1 MQIQISLGEMIA
13 FLPIPG
19 GHIKLAKRFVD
30 PALSFAMGWNYWYT
44 FYAVPSDSPNELSL
58 FRYSWT
64 IILPAEL
71 SAASILVGFWDR
83 STSPAVWITI
93 FIVIVISINILG
105 AGERTHR
112 SELIRFESLSA

>member
-44 FYAVPSDSPNELSL
+44 SYAVTSDSPNKLSL
-58 FRYSWT
+58 YRYSWT
-64 IILPAEL
+64 MILPAEL

-93 FIVIVISINILG
+93 FIVVVVSINILG
-105 AGERTHR
+105 AGERTHC
-112 SELIRFESLSA
+112 SE